1 MPDTPPIT
9 EARWSEARVFATI
22 LGVVFI
28 ADVAMMQFLP
38 WLLPSAANLWVK
50 SFVNGGLLTLVCA
63 PILWRLIV
71 DPLRTLVAS
80 ERAKADVI
88 VRTAADGIL
97 TFDADGR
104 IASFNAAAEG
114 IFGRAFEKAVGLPI
128 TDLLPLWQAEATEG
142 RKYIGMEMA
151 ACRPDG
157 MNTPVEV
164 SVSHIDLMSGR
175 LYTAIVHDISERKRI
190 EEELLRAQ
198 KAREQAHRDLEVR
211 VEYRTAELAQ
221 ANQHLQHQS
230 ELFGNVLSSIPHL
243 VYWKNQSSLFLGCN
257 ANFAAAVGLVGAHQ
271 IIGLTD
277 DDFCWDESAADD
289 FRRRDEDV
297 MASGDPLL
305 NVEEIRHLADGTF
318 ITALTS
324 RVPMRDVD
332 GQVIGLLGISS
343 DITERKAV
351 EAALQASGERLQ
363 SLVRN
368 VSDIF
373 AVLHVDGTVQY
384 VSPAVETVLG
394 HLSEDLSGR
403 NFFDLVPSDDRMR
416 AQQLFGE
423 ICIGGGDGL
432 GEISLEHADGSS
444 RVFEILGNNL
454 LADPAIQGI
463 LVTCHDVT
471 ERKAFEG
478 QLVHQ
483 AFHDALT
490 GLPNRALFMD
500 RLERAMTRAERQST
514 AVAVIFLDLDNFK
527 IINDSLGHEAGD
539 RLLMSVAERLPHCVR
554 TVDTVARLGGD
565 EFTVLLED
573 LTDTA
578 EVAIVADRII
588 TQLLAPLVLHDREVF
603 TAVSLGIAI
612 SHGEYGAPDDL
623 LRDADTAMYQAK
635 TGGKGRMVTF
645 DRSMN
650 THALER
656 LELETGLRRAL
667 ENNEFRLHYQPIIS
681 LEKGGVSGVEALV
694 RWEHP
699 RQGLIPPSKFIPLA
713 EETGLIIGL
722 GRWVLEEACRQAV
735 RWQEE
740 SPETA
745 SWVISV
751 NLSARQIQQENLV
764 AEVSRVLRE
773 TGLDP
778 ERLKLEITESVMMS
792 DSEATLGK
800 LHALKALGVK
810 LAVDDFGTGY
820 SSMAYLS
827 TLPIDTLKIDRSF
840 VNKIGAHPESE
851 AIVRTIVSLAKVLNL
866 QVTSE
871 GIETTEQQ
879 TYLQDLACDW
889 GQGYLFAHPL
899 TEGEVSKMLDKARDE
914 LTETQ
919 SRESALPVLDEPERL
934 AA

>member
-1 MPDTPPIT
+1 MPDIPPII

-28 ADVAMMQFLP
+28 ADVAMMQLLP
-38 WLLPSAANLWVK
+38 WLLPFNVNPWVK
-50 SFVNGGLLTLVCA
+50 SFVDGGLLTLICA

-71 DPLRTLVAS
+71 DPLRMLVAS
-80 ERAKADVI
+80 ERAKADLI

-97 TFDADGR
+97 TLDADGV
-104 IASFNAAAEG
+104 ITSFNAAAEG
-114 IFGRAFEKAVGLPI
+114 IFGLESAKAVGLAI
-128 TDLLPLWQAEATEG
+128 TELLPAWCADVQK
-142 RKYIGMEMA
+142 RIGIEMTA
-151 ACRPDG
+151 RHAG
-157 MNTPVEV
+157 GIAVPVEV
-164 SVSHIDLMSGR
+164 AVSHIDLATGR
-175 LYTAIVHDISERKRI
+175 LYTAIVHDITARKRI

-198 KAREQAHRDLEVR
+198 KAREQAHRELEVR

-221 ANQHLQHQS
+221 ANQHLQSQS
-230 ELFGNVLSSIPHL
+230 ELLGNVLSSIPHT
-243 VYWKNQSSLFLGCN
+243 VYWKNRSSLFLGCN
-257 ANFAAAVGLVGAHQ
+257 ANFAAAVGLGGPHQ
-271 IIGLTD
+271 VIGLTD
-277 DDFCWDESAADD
+277 QDLCWEESEADD
-289 FRRRDEDV
+289 FRRRDEAV
-297 MASGDPLL
+297 MKDGVPLL
-305 NVEEIRHLADGTF
+305 NVEETCPLADGTC

-324 RVPMRDVD
+324 RVPMRDAD
-332 GQVIGLLGISS
+332 GQVIGLIGISS

-351 EAALQASGERLQ
+351 EAALLASGDRLR

-373 AVLHVDGTVQY
+373 AVLDVDGTIQY
-384 VSPAVETVLG
+384 ISPAVESVLC
-394 HLSEDLSGR
+394 HIPIELPGR
-403 NFFDLVPSDDRMR
+403 NFFDLVAADDRAH
-416 AQQLFGE
+416 AQQIFGDT
-423 ICIGGGDGL
+423 CIAGGDGI
-432 GEISLEHADGSS
+432 GEISLQHVDGSC
-444 RVFEILGNNL
+444 RVFEVVGNNL
-454 LADPAIQGI
+454 LSDPAIHGI

-500 RLERAMTRAERQST
+500 RLERALARAERQNT

-539 RLLMSVAERLPHCVR
+539 RLLVSVAERLPHCVR
-554 TVDTVARLGGD
+554 TVDTVSRLGGD

-573 LTDTA
+573 LTDIV
-578 EVAIVADRII
+578 EVSVVANRII
-588 TQLLAPLVLHDREVF
+588 TQLLTPLVLHDREVF

-612 SHGEYGAPDDL
+612 SHGEYGDPDDL

-635 TGGKGRMVTF
+635 TGGKGRVVTF

-667 ENNEFRLHYQPIIS
+667 ENNEFRVHYQPIMS
-681 LEKGGVSGVEALV
+681 MENGVISGVEALV

-713 EETGLIIGL
+713 EETGLILAL
-722 GRWVLEEACRQAV
+722 GRWVLEESCRQAV
-735 RWQEE
+735 RWEQE

-745 SWVISV
+745 HWVISV
-751 NLSARQIQQENLV
+751 NLSARQIQQEHLV
-764 AEVSRVLRE
+764 DEVARILRE
-773 TGLDP
+773 TGMAP

-871 GIETTEQQ
+871 GIETAEQH
-879 TYLQDLACDW
+879 TYLQDLDCDW

-899 TEGEVSKMLDKARDE
+899 TEGEVGKMLDKARDE
-914 LTETQ
+914 AADIQ
-919 SRESALPVLDEPERL
+919 VGDSALPIVSEPERR